1 LILLRQFTAWVIA
14 SNRTHNPTFQGLR
27 WRLLLFYLTV
37 MAAILG
43 GFTTG
48 VYAFFSRSLSQQLDE
63 KLLTLAQAAAPSLTK
78 IKTEGGQHLKQVD
91 EVPWRDIFNRN
102 QQSLEWFNA
111 DRKLLARQGALSLA
125 FVPETGSRTVEP
137 SHLRA
142 AIRTFTISVYKDRL
156 NRNQP
161 SLEGYIRASQSTQE
175 IETAQ
180 SQLRWGLCMGGMMAL
195 GLVGISGL
203 WLTQKTFEPIEES
216 VKQLKQF
223 TADASHELRSPLTAI
238 KTSVDVMLNHPE
250 RIHPKN
256 ARKLA
261 AIASATAQMTYL
273 AEELLFLARTD
284 AAVLTTA
291 REWIPISLNEVL
303 QDLVEL
309 LEPSALTKGIT
320 IKAHWLADVLVV
332 GDGVQITRLFSNLLE
347 NALQYTPWGG
357 TVVLTVVRHNRSAI
371 VSVKDNGVGIA
382 PEQQPFVF
390 ERFWRADK
398 AQARREG
405 GMGLGL
411 AIAMAIAQRHGG
423 EITLSSQVGVG
434 SCFKVRLPVVE

>member
-1 LILLRQFTAWVIA
+1 MILLRQFMAWVIA
-14 SNRTHNPTFQGLR
+14 SNRTLNPTFQGLR
-27 WRLLLFYLTV
+27 WRLLLFYLAV

-111 DRKLLARQGALSLA
+111 DRKLLASKGALSLG
-125 FVPETGSRTVEP
+125 FMPETGSRTIEQ
-137 SHLRA
+137 SHKPA
-142 AIRTFTISVYKDRL
+142 PIRTFTISVHKDKH
-156 NRNQP
+156 RNQP
-161 SLEGYIRASQSTQE
+161 FLEGYIRASQSTQE

-180 SQLRWGLCMGGMMAL
+180 SQLRWGLCMGGVMAL

-203 WLTQKTFEPIEES
+203 WLTHKTFEPIEHS
-216 VKQLKQF
+216 VNQLRQF

-291 REWIPISLNEVL
+291 REWIPISLNKIL

-309 LEPSALTKGIT
+309 LEPSAFTKGIT
-320 IKAHWLADVLVV
+320 LKSHSLADVFVV
-332 GDGVQITRLFSNLLE
+332 GDGVQITRLFCNLLE

-357 TVVLTVVRHNRSAI
+357 TVVLTLVRHNRFAV

-398 AQARREG
+398 AQSRREG